1 MNQIIGARSM
11 YEHMAAKYGRW
22 FTGAYKWR
30 TFQKRVELREV
41 PILRQERDRCRISF
55 LVADVEAWFEKQFSD
70 PSVLNKG

>member
-30 TFQKRVELREV
+30 TFQKHVELRDV
-41 PILRQERDRCRISF
+41 PILRQERAGCRIAF
-55 LVADVEAWFEKQFSD
+55 LAEQVEQWFENQFSD
-70 PSVLNKG
+70 PSVLRRA